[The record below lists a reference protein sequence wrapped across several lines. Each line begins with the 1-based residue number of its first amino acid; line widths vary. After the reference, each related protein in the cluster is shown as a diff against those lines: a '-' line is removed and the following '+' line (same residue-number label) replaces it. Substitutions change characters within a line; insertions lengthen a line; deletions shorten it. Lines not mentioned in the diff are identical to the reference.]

1 MDKSEKERLAKML
14 HKGAMIERP
23 KTEEKLLLVPHSMQS
38 VYKLEID
45 RRTTEK
51 FYSIRK
57 MSSATRMADTTTR
70 RRIKRN
76 DIYHCKIN
84 DKIFFLE
91 WQLLT
96 HKAINLKQENIDLYI
111 IKFDKGEHVTPVI
124 CDYFLCVKDAMKTI
138 EEVLDNY
145 GMLEIEKKNKD
156 INELILENNN
166 YKKPEPGITHEY
178 LISPYCW
185 AKYELLSSLLSYGE
199 YRGNITGQ
207 KEISH
212 DDFKNI
218 KENLM
223 LMGNQWTHCD
233 LSENLA

>member
-1 MDKSEKERLAKML
+1 MDKLEKERLAKLL
-14 HKGAMIERP
+14 HKEALIERP
-23 KTEEKLLLVPHSMQS
+23 KAEEELLRVPHATES
-38 VYKLEID
+38 VYKLNID
-45 RRTTEK
+45 RLTTEK
-51 FYSIRK
+51 LYSIRK
-57 MSSATRMADTTTR
+57 MAGTARMSEATIR

-84 DKIFFLE
+84 DRAFFLE
-91 WQLLT
+91 WQLLA
-96 HKAINLKQENIDLYI
+96 HRAISLKQKNIDLYI
-111 IKFDKGEHVTPVI
+111 IRFDKGEHVTPVI
-124 CDYFLCVKDAMKTI
+124 CNYFLHIKDAMKTI
-138 EEVLDNY
+138 EDVLDNY

-185 AKYELLSSLLSYGE
+185 VKYELLSSLLSYGE
-199 YRGNITGQ
+199 YRGNIAGQ

-212 DDFKNI
+212 DEFKNI

-223 LMGNQWTHCD
+223 LMEDQWTHCD
-233 LSENLA
+233 LSNNLA